1 MKKSFIILGIATTLC
16 SIPLTIFGS
25 ETVTI
30 KKENTKDDPKDNEK
44 ENVKDNSEDNEKEN
58 SRESS
63 KNKKK
68 NSRERCNC
76 NPQKKEEKLKQR
88 LLDVGYT
95 EEQIAQKLEERK
107 LIIASILKSYK
118 LTEAEFKELKQ
129 YKKEG
134 KDVFQAKL
142 AEKNLTPEII
152 EKINTEIKNET
163 KKMFPELKEKDL

>member
-58 SRESS
+58 VKDNSEDNEKENSRESS

-68 NSRERCNC
+68 N
-76 NPQKKEEKLKQR
+76 
-88 LLDVGYT
+88 
-95 EEQIAQKLEERK
+95 
-107 LIIASILKSYK
+107 
-118 LTEAEFKELKQ
+118 
-129 YKKEG
+129 
-134 KDVFQAKL
+134 
-142 AEKNLTPEII
+142 
-152 EKINTEIKNET
+152 
-163 KKMFPELKEKDL
+163 